1 MKTIILKYISLFLFI
16 LFSGH
21 CFAQEKCAVKGNVT
35 INGGDLN
42 NVTVT
47 LYKDS
52 QQESVRNISKN
63 GKFSYQLDFGYD
75 YIFEFSK
82 PEFVT
87 KRISISTY
95 VPQDVLERDSRFP
108 PCKFSIELF
117 RHFSGIDLSVFDQPI
132 GMIMYNN
139 ETDLIEIDLSFQKEI
154 EDELKRIERET
165 KLKQQAYLA
174 EQARINSEFN
184 LAIKRGNNE
193 LQKKNYIESKTFFI
207 EALKLKPEEVYP
219 KDQISKIDNFLLS
232 HKDELEAKRILD
244 EKYNALILLA
254 DKDFTGANY
263 EQAKVNYNSAISLKS
278 SEKYPKEQLLKI
290 KKLELELK
298 NKAKRLLAEKAL
310 NDKYQA
316 IITSADEAFELKEY
330 ETAKTHYW
338 AALKV
343 KRDEVYPKKQ
353 VELINEKLDN
363 LKQLSAAKAKLVAEQ
378 KAKKA
383 EYDRIIK
390 LADAYFNNKDYSKAI
405 ASYEKALELDS
416 EETYPQLQI
425 EEINA
430 SIARDK
436 ELAANKAKEKE
447 IDDKYKQ
454 FIRSGDKKFKA
465 REYVLA
471 KQNYTDALTLKPNEV
486 YPKDQLIKIEGFMA
500 NQAKILADKKLLN
513 EKYEALIRQADTEF
527 KSEDYKTAI
536 INYQSALNLKS
547 KETYPK
553 EQIKIANQALVKIAE
568 LEDKKLKD
576 KKANQLLE
584 EKYSKAISL
593 GDSALNIENFKGAT
607 SNYTQALS
615 IKKGDV
621 YATAQLLKIKNLITE
636 KEALEKAEALSL
648 KKKAVLDK
656 RFRSFVN
663 EADKLFK
670 NKKYTDALDKYEA
683 AIQIVRTDAYVL
695 KQIDL
700 VKEKLEVKRLNE
712 ENRLALLNEYQAY
725 IGKADKLFS
734 QQKLK
739 LAKDEYLLALK
750 LKSKEV
756 YPKSQI
762 ALIENSLAKQAKLD
776 RKNKKVE
783 NEFNE
788 TLTVADAHFK
798 KEAYIFAKH
807 HYKLAQKIKPED
819 SYVSSKL
826 KEIAEL
832 LKANVQ
838 SKEENILVNNSSTFG
853 DNLLK
858 KKEQEYKA
866 FLDKGARAIK
876 EKYLG
881 KAKAYYKKALALFDR
896 EFVREKLAEVEKLKS
911 TFKSEKERVEYEKM
925 MSLGDKEFAK
935 KNYSV
940 ARHYF
945 KKAMPLATDRSVV
958 DDKLESIV
966 QAIESNKQELLDVEF
981 NSLLKKGDD
990 AFDSGNLS
998 VAKFYYQKGLK
1009 IKPKNAQVKEKLKSL
1024 KKSIEVK

>member
-343 KRDEVYPKKQ
+343 KGDEVYPKKQ

-621 YATAQLLKIKNLITE
+621 YATAQLLKIKNLIAE

-788 TLTVADAHFK
+788 TLAVADAHFK

-832 LKANVQ
+832 LKANAQ
-838 SKEENILVNNSSTFG
+838 SKEENLLVTNSSSFG

-858 KKEQEYKA
+858 KKEQEYQA